1 LVWSILYSLRWG
13 FLCCEL
19 DVDCEGTLEPVCA
32 FVFNLYVLV
41 STHVIRL
48 AVKCEGDQNN
58 ETMVV
63 QNKIV
68 ASFFFAKRKGTY
80 IKS

>member
-1 LVWSILYSLRWG
+1 M
-13 FLCCEL
+13 
-19 DVDCEGTLEPVCA
+19 DCEGTLEPVCA